1 MREKL
6 INKIKLGEKISVNE
20 MLEAFD
26 RVGKTYFEK
35 MRDYTPP
42 PFAPDARPITPLEQK
57 RIIRELNE
65 SKPPLLGDI
74 KSNPNEWAKTNKRRS
89 QSKAKTQQKQ
99 AKGEK
104 YND

>member
-57 RIIRELNE
+57 RIIRKLNE
-65 SKPPLLGDI
+65 SNPPLFGDI
-74 KSNPNEWAKTNKRRS
+74 KSNPNKERKR
-89 QSKAKTQQKQ
+89 
-99 AKGEK
+99 
-104 YND
+104 ND